1 MNKINVT
8 LAQPVKSQYMRKKV
22 IDAAK
27 REILPDFAEL
37 YRFKDLFLTLAWRD
51 FRVRYAQTTIGFLWA
66 FLQPVVSIALL
77 SFIFGGIVGVETGY
91 PPILFTAVGFSLWS
105 YFAFVMTNAG
115 ESIIASQN
123 MIKKV
128 YFPKLIIPLS
138 KAIVGFIEFAITL
151 LIIAALMIFYKIAPS
166 SNAWLGIVF
175 IFIGII
181 AALSVGIWLSALT
194 IRYRDFKHVV
204 PFMVQIGYFISP
216 IGYPMEMVYA
226 KFPPWL
232 IDVYYLNPMAG
243 VIQGFRWSILGGEAP
258 GDQMYISFAVVL
270 VLFIT
275 GMLYFK
281 RVEDKMAD
289 LV

>member
-1 MNKINVT
+1 MKKKI
-8 LAQPVKSQYMRKKV
+8 
-22 IDAAK
+22 IDASK
-27 REILPDFAEL
+27 REIIPDFAEL
-37 YRFKDLFLTLAWRD
+37 YRYKDLFLTLAWRD

-66 FLQPVVSIALL
+66 FVQPVISIALL
-77 SFIFGGIVGVETGY
+77 AIIFGEIVGVKSGY
-91 PPILFTAVGFSLWS
+91 PPVLFTAVGVSIWS
-105 YFAFVMTNAG
+105 YFAFVMTNSG
-115 ESIIASQN
+115 DSIIASQN

-138 KAIVGFIEFAITL
+138 KAIVGFIEFGITL
-151 LIIAALMIFYKIAPS
+151 LIIAALMIYYQIAPS
-166 SNAWLGIVF
+166 SNAWLSIVF
-175 IFIGII
+175 IFVGII

-216 IGYPMEMVYA
+216 IGYPMDLVYE
-226 KFPPWL
+226 KFPAWCVDL
-232 IDVYYLNPMAG
+232 YYLNPMAG
-243 VIQGFRWSILGGEAP
+243 VIQGFRWSVLGGEAP
-258 GDQMYISFAVVL
+258 GNQMYISFAVVF
-270 VLFIT
+270 VLLIT